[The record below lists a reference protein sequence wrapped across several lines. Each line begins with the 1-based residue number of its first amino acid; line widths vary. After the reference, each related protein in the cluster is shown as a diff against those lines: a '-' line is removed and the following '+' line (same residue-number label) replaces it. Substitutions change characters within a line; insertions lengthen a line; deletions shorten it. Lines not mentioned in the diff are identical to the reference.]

1 MKEISMERVVNSVRQ
16 ICSACDE
23 LLQVADG
30 TDSTVIK
37 NMCNLLIDKKSN
49 LEYLYNN
56 TPGNDLG
63 IAKAKADLELQALK
77 LEFHVAHKYGTLIER
92 YNMRKRAEIVY
103 ATIRERFLN
112 TDKDNADELSR
123 LGEIALWAL
132 KFLSRSQH
140 IIFETTDE
148 DMKYIMIVE
157 DML

>member
-1 MKEISMERVVNSVRQ
+1 MERVVNSVRQ

-56 TPGNDLG
+56 TPGNDLA
-63 IAKAKADLELQALK
+63 ISKAKADLELQALK
-77 LEFHVAHKYGTLIER
+77 LEFHVAHKYGTFIER

-148 DMKYIMIVE
+148 DMKYIKIVE